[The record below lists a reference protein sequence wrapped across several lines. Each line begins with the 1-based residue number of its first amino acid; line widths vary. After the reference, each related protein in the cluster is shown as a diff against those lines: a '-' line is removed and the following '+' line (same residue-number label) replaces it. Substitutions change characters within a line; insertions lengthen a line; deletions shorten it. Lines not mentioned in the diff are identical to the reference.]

1 MSKNFF
7 FYLTNKMSTAL
18 VKRKY
23 QQFVDWNHRP
33 ALYRANRINLLAR
46 RATGKVV
53 SIAARN
59 LIRKGVRHYI
69 ERKRVEKLAQSIASQ
84 VRRRYQNKNK
94 KKRPRTV
101 ITASGGTS
109 HTTTK
114 MIVRR
119 TPKEQRSLRKYFKM
133 NPIKNMYVNRFGF
146 AWMGTTAASRTT
158 WYSVCNLK
166 FNNVSDYMKGRIT
179 SAAQAVGTNPNIVGQ
194 NVGAAVGN
202 GPDALIYIGK
212 CTYSYELYNP
222 TNYIL
227 TVYIYDLI
235 CKHDTPYMIAYGE
248 DTNDQY
254 HCQPEACMYKGTR
267 AITDS
272 EQGNNGS
279 WKVSD
284 NTVENGTTYYNSVG
298 MKPTDYHYFNTF
310 WKVKGMKKIILPPTS
325 SHQHVVVYNPKKVF
339 TNASLYFPRH
349 TTADTAKIGLGGV
362 TCATLFGFSGQVAAE
377 DDVHDSANNNKV
389 GMLPG
394 KLVISCVRK
403 ENVWNLLVRSTNI
416 IQGSDLKDR
425 FTKPTIFTDLSEQIA
440 TDTGSNEMEEEPST
454 S

>member
-33 ALYRANRINLLAR
+33 ALYRANRINLVAR
-46 RATGKVV
+46 RATGKIV

-69 ERKRVEKLAQSIASQ
+69 ERRRVAKLAENIARS
-84 VRRRYQNKNK
+84 VRQRYQNKNK
-94 KKRPRTV
+94 KRKQRTV

-133 NPIKNMYVNRFGF
+133 NPLKNMFVNRFGF

-166 FNNVSDYMKGRIT
+166 FNNVSEYMKGRIT
-179 SAAQAVGTNPNIVGQ
+179 ATTTAPGANPNIISPTV
-194 NVGAAVGN
+194 AANVGN

-235 CKHDTPYMIAYGE
+235 CKHDTPYPIDYG
-248 DTNDQY
+248 DLNTDQY
-254 HCQPEACMYKGTR
+254 HCQPEACMVKGTMN
-267 AITDS
+267 ITS
-272 EQGNNGS
+272 SQLGATAS

-284 NTVENGTTYYNSVG
+284 STVENGTTYYNSVG

-349 TTADTAKIGLGGV
+349 TTADTSKIGLAGL
-362 TCATLFGFSGQVAAE
+362 TCATLFGFTGQVAAE
-377 DDVHDSANNNKV
+377 DETNDSSNNNKV

-394 KLVISCVRK
+394 KLVVSCVRK
-403 ENVWNLLVRSTNI
+403 ENIWNLALRSTNI
-416 IQGSDLKDR
+416 IQNSDLKDG

-440 TDTGSNEMEEEPST
+440 TDTGSNQMDEEPST